1 MTAIPLLST
10 DFAVPMR
17 LDAMPRNGTARRVRA
32 SRSWSPC
39 STNTPIDTME
49 EKLDNSLVIF
59 ERGKIL
65 WENARAA
72 GRHQPL

>member
-10 DFAVPMR
+10 DFAVPF
-17 LDAMPRNGTARRVRA
+17 LGIASSLIGTARRVRA